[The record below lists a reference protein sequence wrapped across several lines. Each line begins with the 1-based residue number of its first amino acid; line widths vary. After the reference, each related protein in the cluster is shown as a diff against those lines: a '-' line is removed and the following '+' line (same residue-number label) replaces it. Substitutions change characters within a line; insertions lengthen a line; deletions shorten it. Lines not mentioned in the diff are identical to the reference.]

1 MLLRKYMKNF
11 AYIQSKSKYIK
22 IYALLVAV
30 RILLVFL
37 PQTGYIHPDEF
48 FQTVE
53 VMAGKRFN
61 FLKM

>member
-1 MLLRKYMKNF
+1 MKNF
-11 AYIQSKSKYIK
+11 SYMQSKSKYIK